1 MSKGGR
7 YAKNNHNNHSEHGGR
22 QPRSGKM
29 TVLVVILAVLVLV
42 VGALV
47 GGMLYKPQD
56 PQLNQGGTSEPTT
69 VPATEQTE
77 PTTIETTAETTEAT
91 TVPTTLPYE
100 PSGKDILNI
109 LVVGQSARAGESSEN
124 SRLADTMILATINK
138 NSKTLTLTSFLR
150 DTYLKLPDYVD
161 PSGTKHTCGKNRI
174 NVAYHLGYTWAGAAG
189 SMEMMNQCLLENFG
203 IEVDHNI
210 EVDFDGFIKLIDLMG
225 GVEIELTEAEAEYLN
240 NDDFWVYYDV
250 VPGLE
255 KLDGMGTLS
264 YARMR
269 KAAGDSDSDIKRTER
284 QRKLI
289 SAILDKLSQQSLT
302 DLMELADEA
311 LPLITHNMTNG
322 EILTCLWEVLPLLP
336 ELTIETGTCPKEGS
350 YWGELIDLF
359 GTQSS
364 VLLFDEGNN
373 RRYFTALTEGT
384 LE

>member
-138 NSKTLTLTSFLR
+138 NTKTLTLTSFLR

-250 VPGLE
+250 EPGLE
-255 KLDGMGTLS
+255 KLDGMGALS

-322 EILTCLWEVLPLLP
+322 EILTCLWEVLPLLSALW
-336 ELTIETGTCPKEGS
+336 ESGRLGLGEVRIEAHFHS
-350 YWGELIDLF
+350 
-359 GTQSS
+359 
-364 VLLFDEGNN
+364 
-373 RRYFTALTEGT
+373 
-384 LE
+384 

>member
-138 NSKTLTLTSFLR
+138 NTKTLTLTSFLR

-250 VPGLE
+250 EPGLE
-255 KLDGMGTLS
+255 KLDGMGALS

-284 QRKLI
+284 QRKLT

>member
-138 NSKTLTLTSFLR
+138 NTKTLTLTSFLR

-250 VPGLE
+250 EPGLE
-255 KLDGMGTLS
+255 KLDGMGALS

-284 QRKLI
+284 QRKLT

-336 ELTIETGTCPKEGS
+336 ELTIETGTYP
-350 YWGELIDLF
+350 
-359 GTQSS
+359 
-364 VLLFDEGNN
+364 
-373 RRYFTALTEGT
+373 RRAPTGAS
-384 LE
+384 

>member
-22 QPRSGKM
+22 QPRSGKI

-138 NSKTLTLTSFLR
+138 NTKTLTLTSFLR

-255 KLDGMGTLS
+255 KLDGMGALS

>member
-100 PSGKDILNI
+100 PSDKDILNI

-138 NSKTLTLTSFLR
+138 NTKTLTLTSFLR

-250 VPGLE
+250 EPGLE
-255 KLDGMGTLS
+255 KLDGMGALS

>member
-138 NSKTLTLTSFLR
+138 NTKTLTLTSFLR

-250 VPGLE
+250 EPGLE
-255 KLDGMGTLS
+255 KLDGMGALS

>member
-7 YAKNNHNNHSEHGGR
+7 YAKNNHNNHAEHGGR

-77 PTTIETTAETTEAT
+77 PTTMETTAETTEAT

-138 NSKTLTLTSFLR
+138 NTKTLTLTSFLR

-250 VPGLE
+250 EPGLE